1 MSPEVITNRF
11 YNQKADIW
19 SLGCILYELI
29 TLNVP
34 FNGKD
39 MKNLENNINRQIIN
53 TNFKSNYKKE
63 YTELLRKML
72 HKNYTY
78 RCDIESITNS
88 YFLIKVSNNI
98 TINSPKSNFNKHFNR
113 MNVNIPRRNSWN
125 FY

>member
-72 HKNYTY
+72 HKNYTC
-78 RCDIESITNS
+78 RCDIESIT
-88 YFLIKVSNNI
+88 
-98 TINSPKSNFNKHFNR
+98 R
-113 MNVNIPRRNSWN
+113 
-125 FY
+125 